1 MPYAEELQKLDLA
14 KAGTSKTC
22 LCRSAGKVGRWLS
35 LSPNWTPLTE
45 TNQPR
50 KALVAGIIWS
60 RRVAASDLR
69 TATENS
75 QSIAAVDGLTRIC
88 RVACR
93 NRRRHDLV
101 AHGDSDA

>member
-1 MPYAEELQKLDLA
+1 MANK
-14 KAGTSKTC
+14 KADGETRENRQIVDGIVGS
-22 LCRSAGKVGRWLS
+22 RSV
-35 LSPNWTPLTE
+35 T
-45 TNQPR
+45 
-50 KALVAGIIWS
+50 
-60 RRVAASDLR
+60 ASDLR